1 MKRSESRILTTHTGS
16 LPRPPDMVRLYAQR
30 VRGQAIDAAALEAA
44 GREAVLRIVPQQIE
58 TGLDIINNGEQQ
70 RDSFVLY
77 LRHRL
82 SGIGD
87 GGRRNVPSDLDRYP
101 LFKRAADE
109 QQATR
114 VSVTNRDL
122 LPKAIGAVRYLDPA
136 LVENECGAFAAAL
149 APVKG
154 RYVEA
159 FVTAPSPGL
168 VSTIVQNEYYD
179 SFASYLSALG
189 AALQVEYEA
198 IVARGFVLQLDCPDL
213 AMERHI
219 AFRDRP
225 LKDFLDFVEAV
236 VETINRAIRNVPR
249 GSVRLHICWGNYE
262 GPHDDDVPLEA
273 ILPIVRRLNVG
284 AFVLPFANGRHAHE
298 YRCFGKAPLDDDR
311 ILVAGVVDT
320 LSNVVEHPEAIA
332 DRLERIAA
340 VIGDPRRVVA
350 GTDCGFDTSAGNSR
364 VAADVAWAKL
374 AALCRGARLASD
386 RLFRH

>member
-1 MKRSESRILTTHTGS
+1 
-16 LPRPPDMVRLYAQR
+16 
-30 VRGQAIDAAALEAA
+30 
-44 GREAVLRIVPQQIE
+44 
-58 TGLDIINNGEQQ
+58 
-70 RDSFVLY
+70 
-77 LRHRL
+77 
-82 SGIGD
+82 
-87 GGRRNVPSDLDRYP
+87 
-101 LFKRAADE
+101 
-109 QQATR
+109 
-114 VSVTNRDL
+114 
-122 LPKAIGAVRYLDPA
+122 
-136 LVENECGAFAAAL
+136 
-149 APVKG
+149 
-154 RYVEA
+154 
-159 FVTAPSPGL
+159 
-168 VSTIVQNEYYD
+168 
-179 SFASYLSALG
+179 
-189 AALQVEYEA
+189 LQVEYEA